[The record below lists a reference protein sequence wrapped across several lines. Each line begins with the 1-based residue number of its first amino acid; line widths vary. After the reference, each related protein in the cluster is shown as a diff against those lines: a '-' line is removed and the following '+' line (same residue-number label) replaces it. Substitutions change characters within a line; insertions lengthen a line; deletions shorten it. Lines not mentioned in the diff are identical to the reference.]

1 MGIHGH
7 PARPCGIIRGM
18 KALMSPLAKAVLAD
32 PQAKGQLRHYL
43 ARKSAIAAH
52 AAAQAPVAE
61 ASQATVIEL
70 KAAGGRTLKLT
81 PVVVPRAA

>member
-1 MGIHGH
+1 
-7 PARPCGIIRGM
+7 M

-43 ARKSAIAAH
+43 AHKSAL
-52 AAAQAPVAE
+52 AAQAAQAAPSAATE
-61 ASQATVIEL
+61 TAHATVIEL
-70 KAAGGRTLKLT
+70 KSEGGRTLKLT

>member
-1 MGIHGH
+1 
-7 PARPCGIIRGM
+7 M

-43 ARKSAIAAH
+43 AQKSSL
-52 AAAQAPVAE
+52 AAQSPATERP
-61 ASQATVIEL
+61 QATVIEL
-70 KAAGGRTLKLT
+70 KSESGRTLKLT

>member
-1 MGIHGH
+1 M
-7 PARPCGIIRGM
+7 PGM

-43 ARKSAIAAH
+43 ARKSAIAAQ
-52 AAAQAPVAE
+52 AAPE
-61 ASQATVIEL
+61 AADAVPQATVIEL
-70 KAAGGRTLKLT
+70 KSDGGRTLKLT

>member
-1 MGIHGH
+1 
-7 PARPCGIIRGM
+7 M

-43 ARKSAIAAH
+43 ARKSAIAAQVAQPPADS
-52 AAAQAPVAE
+52 AAAEPPL
-61 ASQATVIEL
+61 ATVIEL
-70 KAAGGRTLKLT
+70 KADGGRTLKLT

>member
-1 MGIHGH
+1 
-7 PARPCGIIRGM
+7 M

-43 ARKSAIAAH
+43 ARKSAIAAQ
-52 AAAQAPVAE
+52 AAQEAPTAPPP
-61 ASQATVIEL
+61 QATVIEL

>member
-1 MGIHGH
+1 
-7 PARPCGIIRGM
+7 M

-43 ARKSAIAAH
+43 ARKSAL
-52 AAAQAPVAE
+52 AAQVVQEEPSPAP
-61 ASQATVIEL
+61 QATVIEL
-70 KAAGGRTLKLT
+70 KASGGRTLKLT

>member
-1 MGIHGH
+1 
-7 PARPCGIIRGM
+7 M

-43 ARKSAIAAH
+43 ARKSAIAAQ
-52 AAAQAPVAE
+52 AAQEGPGGEAP
-61 ASQATVIEL
+61 QATVIEL
-70 KAAGGRTLKLT
+70 KSDGGRTRKLT

>member
-1 MGIHGH
+1 
-7 PARPCGIIRGM
+7 M

-43 ARKSAIAAH
+43 ARKSAIAAQ
-52 AAAQAPVAE
+52 AAPE
-61 ASQATVIEL
+61 AADVSPQATVIEL
-70 KAAGGRTLKLT
+70 KADGGRTLKLT